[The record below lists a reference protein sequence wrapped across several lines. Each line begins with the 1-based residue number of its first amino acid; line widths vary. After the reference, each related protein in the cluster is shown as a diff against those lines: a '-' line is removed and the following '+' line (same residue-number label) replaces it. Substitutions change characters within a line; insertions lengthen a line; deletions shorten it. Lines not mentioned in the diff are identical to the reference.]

1 MRQKLRLDKMAGMAR
16 QATPKNFPV
25 RHFVHSLPILIDL
38 CETIVLNQYVTY
50 NQSSCA
56 FEHIRCLVHRL
67 MHSQPRYME
76 LLDPLRQP
84 ALQDGNIS
92 EHYEVRRLLGEG
104 GFGHVFE
111 AWDAKLC
118 RSVALKRLKP
128 QADVVHPEKLIN
140 EARLAAS
147 LRHAAFVRIFSIEGQ
162 GTGQSIVMELVE
174 GQTLGQFMHSGGATT
189 EAALDIAYQIA
200 DAMDEAH
207 AMDLVH
213 GDLKPSNLMLE
224 ANGKVRILD
233 FGLARHMDPQATQT
247 TTLCDL
253 QGTIAYMAPERL
265 MGRLPDTRGDVYAL
279 GAMLYE
285 MLAGQRHFAHLN
297 GLALAAAHMQ
307 ATEPWPDLPDT
318 VPPAI
323 NALVRAMTAYE
334 PADRPRTMRDV
345 REAIGAQRGEA
356 ATSATPLINEKLA
369 GKELPTTVSIQLP
382 IPRKRTL
389 TWGAAIALLAV
400 LAGWQLPNILPV
412 VKSFVTA
419 EKAPAPY
426 SEMASMAAGMDALRI
441 FDRDTSQ
448 KQAIDQFTLVLQ
460 HNPDNA
466 AAAAGLSL
474 ASTLRYI
481 GNGRDDTWLQ
491 RADVNAKQA
500 LAADNQ
506 LALAHVAQ
514 AWVYEVQGKYED
526 ALREATISL
535 NLEPNNLL
543 GLYSKARLYIF
554 GQQFDLAKAILDQGL
569 AIYPK
574 ERLFNTQLGYL
585 YYKKGDYVKAEQ
597 AFRKSIQMDP
607 ESPSS
612 YAYLNAA
619 LLRQNRNDEA
629 LQVLQ
634 QGLQVR
640 PHWELYTNLG
650 TSLFAKGD
658 YLGAVQAFE
667 NAVSEKKGSPGIYLL
682 WANLADAQRWIPAQV
697 QASKQSYLRAITLLR
712 PMLERT
718 PNDITMSSR
727 MALYQAYVEEKQ
739 QALTRVRQVL
749 SLAPKVADIQFRAA
763 LTLELTGNRNEALDA
778 LLQAS
783 KLGYPLNLIES
794 APDLLNLRRDARYQ
808 QFLITLERDSKK

>member
-1 MRQKLRLDKMAGMAR
+1 
-16 QATPKNFPV
+16 
-25 RHFVHSLPILIDL
+25 
-38 CETIVLNQYVTY
+38 
-50 NQSSCA
+50 
-56 FEHIRCLVHRL
+56 
-67 MHSQPRYME
+67 ME
-76 LLDPLRQP
+76 LLDSLRQP
-84 ALQDGNIS
+84 PLQDDTIS
-92 EHYEVRRLLGEG
+92 GHYEVRRLLGEG

-128 QADVVHPEKLIN
+128 QADVLHPEKLIN

-147 LRHAAFVRIFSIEGQ
+147 LKHAAFVRIFAIEGQ
-162 GTGQSIVMELVE
+162 GTSQSIVMELVE
-174 GQTLGQFMHSGGATT
+174 GQTLGQFMHSGKADLQ
-189 EAALDIAYQIA
+189 AALDIAYQIA

-233 FGLARHMDPQATQT
+233 FGLARHIDPQATQT

-307 ATEPWPDLPDT
+307 ATQPWPDLPDS

-323 NALVRAMTAYE
+323 NALVRAMTAHD
-334 PADRPRTMRDV
+334 PAERPRTMRAV
-345 REAIGAQRGEA
+345 REALGAQCA
-356 ATSATPLINEKLA
+356 SSVTADMQATEVKPAKP
-369 GKELPTTVSIQLP
+369 PVSIAIQLQVP
-382 IPRKRTL
+382 VKR
-389 TWGAAIALLAV
+389 AMLAV
-400 LAGWQLPNILPV
+400 GAVIVLGLGIWQGPNLLT
-412 VKSFVTA
+412 KLRTSQAAAAF
-419 EKAPAPY
+419 
-426 SEMASMAAGMDALRI
+426 SEVAAMKAGMDALRA
-441 FDRDTSQ
+441 FDRDNQQ
-448 KQAIDQFTLVLQ
+448 KQAIEHFTAVLQ
-460 HNPDNA
+460 HNPSNA

-474 ASTLRYI
+474 ASSLRYTSE
-481 GNGRDDTWLQ
+481 GRDNIWLQ
-491 RADVNAKQA
+491 RADINATQA
-500 LAADNQ
+500 LATDDQ
-506 LALAHVAQ
+506 LALAHVAK
-514 AWVYEVQGKYED
+514 AWVFEFQGKYEE
-526 ALREATISL
+526 ALHEATISL

-543 GLYSKARLYIF
+543 GLYGKIRLYLNS
-554 GQQFDLAKAILDQGL
+554 QKFDLGRQMLDHAI
-569 AIYPK
+569 AAYPK
-574 ERLFNTQLGYL
+574 ESLFSSQLGYMH
-585 YYKKGDYVKAEQ
+585 YKMGDYVEAEQ
-597 AFRKSIQMDP
+597 AFRKSIVMTPQ
-607 ESPSS
+607 SLGN

-634 QGLQVR
+634 QGLQVG

-667 NAVSEKKGSPGIYLL
+667 NAVSEKKGGPGMYLL
-682 WANLADAQRWIPAQV
+682 WANLADAQRWIPAQI
-697 QASKQSYLRAITLLR
+697 QASKQSYLRAIALLR
-712 PMLERT
+712 PMLQRM
-718 PNDITMSSR
+718 PSDITMNSR
-727 MALYQAYVEEKQ
+727 MALYQAYAGEKQ
-739 QALTRVRQVL
+739 TAMAGVKQALT
-749 SLAPKVADIQFRAA
+749 LAPLVADVQFRAA
-763 LTLELTGNRNEALDA
+763 ITYELIGNRSEALAA

-808 QFLITLERDSKK
+808 QLLINLERDSKK